1 MELQFSHEDNRVLDR
16 SIAEPPWARRIP
28 GIAHHL
34 RQIAEQQE
42 KWAGVLELP
51 RG

>member
-16 SIAEPPWARRIP
+16 SNLHGHGAFR

-34 RQIAEQQE
+34 RQTAEQQE